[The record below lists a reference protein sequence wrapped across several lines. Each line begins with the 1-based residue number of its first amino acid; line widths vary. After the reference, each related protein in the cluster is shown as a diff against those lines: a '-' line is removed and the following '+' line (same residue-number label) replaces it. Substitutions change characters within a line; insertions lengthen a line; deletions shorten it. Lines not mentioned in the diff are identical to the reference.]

1 MSDRFDE
8 SLLESPIP
16 PGRPGSGWLAGFGIA
31 VVVVA
36 GIAAV
41 WFGFLAD
48 GGLPDEDDTSV
59 GSAGTSISDNTV
71 QSTSTVP
78 ALLLDSFAPE
88 PPLLYYPTLL
98 PDGWELCR
106 QLEDKSKG
114 DRFCDPDDDE
124 SSSWLQVTVRDAGAV
139 RLGQGQST
147 GGPHGGIWLENG
159 DRIEVAYNAGQFLVV
174 VVATEG
180 DLTEDDVLAISESIP
195 LVGGRDTLY
204 GSYELPLDLGAVT
217 DEQLAGLVSAIDPD
231 PRIAGRRAG
240 EAQIFTSS
248 GSVYVFFGDGYTV
261 PDFGPTLSFPYL
273 VAADRPLVVGE
284 SPSRG
289 IAYAVWDQR
298 GHGWRFE
305 IQGTADDVKTLA
317 FDLIDRIAA
326 LETQ

>member
-16 PGRPGSGWLAGFGIA
+16 PGKPGRGWLAGIGIV

-48 GGLPDEDDTSV
+48 GGLPDEDDTSG
-59 GSAGTSISDNTV
+59 GSAGTSIASNTV
-71 QSTSTVP
+71 QTTPTVP
-78 ALLLDSFAPE
+78 ALVLDSFVPE

-98 PDGWELCR
+98 PEGWELCR

-124 SSSWLQVTVRDAGAV
+124 SLSWLQVTVKDAGAV
-139 RLGQGQST
+139 RLDRGQST
-147 GGPHGGIWLENG
+147 GDPHGGVWLEKG
-159 DRIEVAYNAGQFLVV
+159 DRIEVAYPSGQFLVV
-174 VVATEG
+174 VLATES

-298 GHGWRFE
+298 GHSWRLE
-305 IQGTADDVKTLA
+305 TQDTAEDITTLA
-317 FDLIDRIAA
+317 LDLIDRIAA